1 VDDVTEARQEIAEIR
16 TLIKDF
22 VPTLSVRNSRGT
34 GWGWIHIRGSLSS
47 GYFTDDEAAGLEAL
61 GFNHGA
67 NFCVIGP
74 DEHGHWLEKLRQLHH
89 EMRQTGLTPV
99 EHLQK
104 LVEASRSA

>member
-1 VDDVTEARQEIAEIR
+1 MGDMRADIAEIR
-16 TLIKDF
+16 TLVKGF

-67 NFCVIGP
+67 NVCVIGP
-74 DEHGHWLEKLRQLHH
+74 DEHGHWLQKLRQADYDA
-89 EMRQTGLTPV
+89 RQN
-99 EHLQK
+99 
-104 LVEASRSA
+104 A